1 MPNLKTAIGVVHPGD
16 MGAALGAALRERG
29 HTVLWSSRGRSAETR
44 ARALAASL
52 TETESLRE
60 LVSASS
66 VVISICPPHAAL
78 DVAAQV
84 AAEAFAGTYVD
95 ANAVSPGSARQ
106 IGALVSEAGATFVDG
121 DVIGGPP
128 KPGGNT
134 RVYLSGRMADE
145 VAALFAGSDRLGTTV
160 LAGPSEAASA
170 LKMCYAAWTK
180 GTAALLLAIRAA
192 ASALEIEDAL
202 VEEWERSQPE
212 LIGRFAQVVNSAP
225 RKAWRF
231 AGEMDQI
238 GDAFEAIDVPS
249 EFHRAAAEVYRRL
262 ARFKDESPGPSVEE
276 LSRAVRRR
284 PGG

>member
-1 MPNLKTAIGVVHPGD
+1 
-16 MGAALGAALRERG
+16 MGAALGGALRERG
-29 HTVLWSSRGRSAETR
+29 HRVLWCSRDRSAETR

-52 TETESLRE
+52 TETQSLRD

-78 DVAAQV
+78 DIAAQV
-84 AAEAFAGTYVD
+84 AEESFAGTYVD
-95 ANAVSPGSARQ
+95 ANAVSPASARQ
-106 IGALVSEAGATFVDG
+106 IGALVSRAGATFVDG

-128 KPGGNT
+128 RPGGST

-160 LAGPSEAASA
+160 LAGPPEAASA

-180 GTAALLLAIRAA
+180 GMAALLLTIRAA
-192 ASALEIEDAL
+192 ASALEVEDAL
-202 VEEWERSQPE
+202 LKEWERSQPE
-212 LIGRFAQVVNSAP
+212 LIGRFAEVVNSAP
-225 RKAWRF
+225 PKAWRF

-238 GDAFEAIDVPS
+238 GDAFEAVDVPS

-262 ARFKDESPGPSVEE
+262 AQFKGGSPGPSVEE
-276 LSRAVRRR
+276 LCRAVRRR